1 MSPKY
6 IKAKRF
12 FSISVLILN
21 ACLFGGTLS
30 ADPIEM
36 VVEKNKIEAV
46 ITLPGNIET
55 DFVISF
61 DNSLGLTSE
70 SIGLT
75 AELVDPTDV
84 NLLNRFPAGLLT
96 SIPAAFPMMVT
107 VEPKADMGLSFEGNA
122 YVDIHTHNLD
132 YTVNTP
138 FRLYKASLGED
149 FHDITMTTGA
159 GSYRARGVMGGFS
172 QFLIV
177 ADLRTTSNAVLD
189 KMQRLDNLYVSNSAS
204 IESTFASQITALL
217 NAVRSDITATN
228 YSSAQNNL
236 KDLVKLIKTANG
248 NQIPNVWRSSRDITN
263 VAGELI
269 AQAETL
275 RYSLRI
281 IN

>member
-1 MSPKY
+1 MSAMF

-12 FSISVLILN
+12 FSINVLVLN

-36 VVEKNKIEAV
+36 TVDKNKIEAV

-70 SIGLT
+70 SIGIT
-75 AELVDPTDV
+75 AELVDPTDI
-84 NLLNRFPAGLLT
+84 NLLNRFPAGVLT

-107 VEPKADMGLSFEGNA
+107 VEPKANMGLSFEGNA

-177 ADLRTTSNAVLD
+177 ADLRTTANAVQD
-189 KMQRLDNLYVSNSAS
+189 KMQRLDSLFTSNSAS
-204 IESTFASQITALL
+204 IEMSVSNQITSML
-217 NAVRSDITATN
+217 NAIRSDIAAAN
-228 YSSAQNNL
+228 YASAQNNL
-236 KDLVKLIKTANG
+236 KDLVKYIKSTNG